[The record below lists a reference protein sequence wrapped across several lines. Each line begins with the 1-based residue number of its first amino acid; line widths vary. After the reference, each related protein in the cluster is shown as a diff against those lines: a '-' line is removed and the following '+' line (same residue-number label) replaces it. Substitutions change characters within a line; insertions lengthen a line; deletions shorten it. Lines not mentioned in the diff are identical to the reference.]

1 MNMLKIITT
10 IVIITPI
17 NGNAIVINLNQDN
30 TLSFFVIRLTTGYKN
45 INMSVNMYNPVT
57 IKDKIFFAIY

>member
-1 MNMLKIITT
+1 MFKIRTT

-57 IKDKIFFAIY
+57 IKDKIFCAIY

>member
-1 MNMLKIITT
+1 MNMLKILTT
-10 IVIITPI
+10 IAIITPI

-45 INMSVNMYNPVT
+45 INMSVNTYNPVT
-57 IKDKIFFAIY
+57 IKDKIFCAIY

>member
-10 IVIITPI
+10 IAIITPI

-30 TLSFFVIRLTTGYKN
+30 TLSFFVIRLTKGYKN
-45 INMSVNMYNPVT
+45 INMSVNTDNPVT
-57 IKDKIFFAIY
+57 IKDKIFCAIY

>member
-1 MNMLKIITT
+1 MLKIITT

-30 TLSFFVIRLTTGYKN
+30 TLSFFVIRLTKGYKN
-45 INMSVNMYNPVT
+45 VNMSVNKYNPVIT
-57 IKDKIFFAIY
+57 KDKIFCAIY